1 MGQSCCKSVVCCS
14 NSPEFC
20 CLTQES
26 QEPKYAR
33 YLGNSEDEL
42 DLVNIIGEAL
52 ELDPVVDRET
62 GEERIN
68 VWIESNA
75 PNLGLPECDI
85 GINRLKCLKYWEAV
99 LAKDISKLSG
109 STVNF
114 CFEKKL
120 PEEQAR
126 LVIEHRGKSPFVRNA
141 SKRASKKEQAVSRP
155 LMEQSDQSPSDTEN
169 GPKETEI

>member
-1 MGQSCCKSVVCCS
+1 MGQSCCKSVVCCT

-20 CLTQES
+20 CLAQES

-42 DLVNIIGEAL
+42 DLINIIGEAL
-52 ELDPVVDRET
+52 ELDPVADRET

-68 VWIESNA
+68 SWIESNA
-75 PNLGLPECDI
+75 PNLGLPECDV
-85 GINRLKCLKYWEAV
+85 GINRLKCVKYWEAV

-109 STVNF
+109 STVHF
-114 CFEKKL
+114 CFEKKS

-126 LVIEHRGKSPFVRNA
+126 LLIEHREKSMFVRSA
-141 SKRASKKEQAVSRP
+141 SKRASKKEPAVSRP
-155 LMEQSDQSPSDTEN
+155 LMEHTEQCPSEN
-169 GPKETEI
+169 DPKETEI